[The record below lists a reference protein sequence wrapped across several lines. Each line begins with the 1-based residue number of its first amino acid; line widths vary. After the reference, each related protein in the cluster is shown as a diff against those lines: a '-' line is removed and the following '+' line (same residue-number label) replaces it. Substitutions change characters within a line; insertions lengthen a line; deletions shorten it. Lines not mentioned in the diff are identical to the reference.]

1 MQVRRILAQKSY
13 LPCPELTEHTGYF
26 LWKIKGSSVSS
37 HQHTWIPLLVNVNT
51 DNSLNPF
58 WNKKNLCSNLATGS
72 VLSQPF
78 NYHCGLFSFFREGL
92 TWAHKRSVPSVIV
105 KRKLTIL
112 RKLWNLEKH
121 LLQYTTCFIYF
132 QKWTLITM
140 LINRPRWSRFYQSNQ
155 HEAIEL
161 FFLLFSYLFLFFSN
175 IDPVKVHHVKVYEIP
190 MIYNSIVR
198 YLNYFGIKI
207 PIFIYETDGWLDVI
221 RLSGGGGEEN

>member
-1 MQVRRILAQKSY
+1 MWTLIIA
-13 LPCPELTEHTGYF
+13 
-26 LWKIKGSSVSS
+26 
-37 HQHTWIPLLVNVNT
+37 WIPSET
-51 DNSLNPF
+51 KQK
-58 WNKKNLCSNLATGS
+58 KKNLCSNLATGS

-78 NYHCGLFSFFREGL
+78 NYHCGLFSFVREGL

-155 HEAIEL
+155 HEAIEF
-161 FFLLFSYLFLFFSN
+161 FFLLFSYLFLFFQTLIQLKCIMSKSMKSQWF
-175 IDPVKVHHVKVYEIP
+175 I
-190 MIYNSIVR
+190 IV
-198 YLNYFGIKI
+198 
-207 PIFIYETDGWLDVI
+207 
-221 RLSGGGGEEN
+221 